1 MLAVDSLWQ
10 IADRFD
16 AIVLDQ
22 WGVLHDGTRPYP
34 GVAETLTQLNASG
47 VRLAVLSNSGKRA
60 DLNARRIYGLGFA
73 AGLFETVMTSGE
85 ALWLD
90 FSEGLFGDR
99 VRVFPI
105 AGAGADAADWAAGLG
120 CVHLVDRISDADF
133 ILLMG
138 LPDSADRTSEAGV
151 LEQARASR
159 VPVICS
165 NPDRAAPRKDGVLVS
180 SPGQL
185 AHDFQ
190 KAGGEVTYYGKPFP
204 RIFQAIERALNVA
217 PARLLMVGDSLEH
230 DIAGAA
236 NAGWSTAYVRGG
248 LDAAEFA
255 SGPEAPSIARLATAR
270 RAPLPDFTMQ
280 YAV

>member
-1 MLAVDSLWQ
+1 MLAVDRLWQ

-22 WGVLHDGTRPYP
+22 WGVLHNGTRPYP
-34 GVAETLTQLNASG
+34 GVAAALTQLAASG

-60 DLNARRIYGLGFA
+60 DANARRIYGLGFA
-73 AGLFETVMTSGE
+73 EGLFEVVMTSGE

-90 FSEGLFGDR
+90 FSKGLFGDR
-99 VRVFPI
+99 VCVLPI
-105 AGAGADAADWAAGLG
+105 TRAPEDAVDWATGLD
-120 CVHLVDRISDADF
+120 CVDLADRIADADF
-133 ILLMG
+133 VLLMG
-138 LPDSADRTSEAGV
+138 LPDSTDRTLETGV
-151 LEQARASR
+151 LDQAAAFG

-165 NPDRAAPRKDGVLVS
+165 NPDRASPRKDGVVVS

-185 AHDFQ
+185 AHDYE
-190 KAGGEVTYYGKPFP
+190 KTGGEVTYYGKPFP
-204 RIFQAIERALNVA
+204 RIFQAMERALNVP

-255 SGPEAPSIARLATAR
+255 NGAEVPTVQRLAAAR
-270 RAPLPDFTMQ
+270 QVPLPDFTLQ
-280 YAV
+280 YSV

>member
-1 MLAVDSLWQ
+1 MLAVDRLWQ

-22 WGVLHDGTRPYP
+22 WGVLHNGTRPYP
-34 GVAETLTQLNASG
+34 GVAEALAQLNASG

-60 DLNARRIYGLGFA
+60 GLNAKRIHGLGFA
-73 AGLFETVMTSGE
+73 DGLFEVVMTSGE

-99 VRVFPI
+99 VRVLPL
-105 AGAGADAADWAAGLG
+105 AGTDKDAVDWAAGLR
-120 CVHLVDRISDADF
+120 CVHLVDSVADADF
-133 ILLMG
+133 ILLMS
-138 LPDSADRTSEAGV
+138 LPDSTDRALEIGV
-151 LEQARASR
+151 LEQAAAAR

-165 NPDRAAPRKDGVLVS
+165 NPDRASPRKDGVVVG

-190 KAGGEVTYYGKPFP
+190 KAGGDVTYYGKPFP
-204 RIFQAIERALNVA
+204 RIFRAMERALNVP

-248 LDAAEFA
+248 LDAAEFSHGAEA
-255 SGPEAPSIARLATAR
+255 STIQRLAAAR
-270 RAPLPDFTMQ
+270 QTPLPDFTLQ
-280 YAV
+280 YSV